1 MSDIENKWV
10 EDQYKI
16 WSDENDISQVEDISE
31 SVLKKSIEKDLA
43 FVSKMTVQEYTLYE
57 KWIEV
62 HEKYPTIVAKNPL
75 FGDDVTLK
83 DKKQAKIISEV
94 RKNIWTP
101 ESPDDIEKLE
111 PVLEFTDDTEI
122 KFAGYDKETGKKLYN
137 HKRNSEGD
145 DLSTKWNTLRTFL
158 STMKNNSNIGRQMFF
173 IVKDN
178 RSGKYL
184 GVICIS
190 GDFMDLTPRDKFI
203 GWDRQIKTFEGKINH
218 TAIGSS
224 IVPTQPLGYN
234 FTGGKL
240 LAYLCLSDEV
250 QNKWKEK
257 YKDTLVGVTT
267 TSLYGKAKANTLSQY
282 DGLKYW
288 KRMGFTTGSVSFQP
302 SRDVRNMIWV
312 WLKKKHT
319 RRYWEWHEAKRPNGQ
334 PLKRDHKNRALNFT
348 YSKLSI
354 PKEYIRTEHQRGIYF
369 TKLYE
374 NTNEF
379 LCGKI
384 EDTDLIKRFD
394 SSTESLVKIWKEKHA
409 KKRVKSLVEQG
420 RYNTDV
426 HFYDD
431 LIYMNWEECKNHFL
445 NQVGR

>member
-1 MSDIENKWV
+1 MSKDNEDKWV
-10 EDQYKI
+10 EEQWKI

-31 SVLKKSIEKDLA
+31 SVLKSSIEKDLA

-62 HEKYPTIVAKNPL
+62 HEKYKTVETNNFFDDKPALVDPTQEAFIKTVKN
-75 FGDDVTLK
+75 
-83 DKKQAKIISEV
+83 
-94 RKNIWTP
+94 NIWIP
-101 ESPDDIEKLE
+101 ESPEDIDKLE
-111 PVLEFTDDTEI
+111 PVLEFTDDTELN
-122 KFAGYDKETGKKLYN
+122 FNGQ
-137 HKRNSEGD
+137 KRRG
-145 DLSTKWNTLRTFL
+145 DLSEKWNTLRTFL

-224 IVPTQPLGYN
+224 IVPTQPLGYS

-302 SRDVRNMIWV
+302 SRSVRNMIWV
-312 WLKKKHT
+312 WLKKNHT

-348 YSKLSI
+348 YSKLDI

-384 EDTDLIKRFD
+384 EEKDLIKKFD
-394 SSTESLVKIWKEKHA
+394 SSTESLVKVWKEKHA

-420 RYNTDV
+420 RYNTDS

-445 NQVGR
+445 GQVGR

>member
-1 MSDIENKWV
+1 M
-10 EDQYKI
+10 
-16 WSDENDISQVEDISE
+16 
-31 SVLKKSIEKDLA
+31 
-43 FVSKMTVQEYTLYE
+43 
-57 KWIEV
+57 
-62 HEKYPTIVAKNPL
+62 
-75 FGDDVTLK
+75 
-83 DKKQAKIISEV
+83 
-94 RKNIWTP
+94 
-101 ESPDDIEKLE
+101 
-111 PVLEFTDDTEI
+111 LEFTDDTELN
-122 KFAGYDKETGKKLYN
+122 FNGQKK
-137 HKRNSEGD
+137 RG
-145 DLSTKWNTLRTFL
+145 DLSEKWNTLRTFL

-184 GVICIS
+184 GVICVS

-203 GWDRQIKTFEGKINH
+203 GWDRQIKTFSGKINH

-257 YKDTLVGVTT
+257 YGNTLVGVTT

-302 SRDVRNMIWV
+302 SRKVRNMVWT
-312 WLKKKHT
+312 WLKKNHT
-319 RRYWEWHEAKRPNGQ
+319 RKYWDWHEAKRPNGQ
-334 PLKRDHKNRALNFT
+334 PLKRDMKNRAMNFT
-348 YSKLSI
+348 YGKLDI
-354 PKEYIRTEHQRGIYF
+354 PKNYIRTEHQRGIYF

-384 EDTDLIKRFD
+384 EDKDLIKRFD
-394 SSTESLVKIWKEKHA
+394 SSTEALVKVWKEKHA

-420 RYNTDV
+420 RYNTDI

-445 NQVGR
+445 KDVGR

>member
-1 MSDIENKWV
+1 MTSEEQFVEN
-10 EDQYKI
+10 QYKE
-16 WSDENDISQVEDISE
+16 WCEKNDISKVEDIDQNH
-31 SVLKKSIEKDLA
+31 LKLMVEKDLA

-62 HEKYPTIVAKNPL
+62 HEKYPTVETNSFFDDKPALVNPEQEAFIKTVKN
-75 FGDDVTLK
+75 
-83 DKKQAKIISEV
+83 
-94 RKNIWTP
+94 NIWIP
-101 ESPDDIEKLE
+101 ESPEDIDKLE
-111 PVLEFTDDTEI
+111 PVLEFTDDTETR
-122 KFAGYDKETGKKLYN
+122 FDGSKK
-137 HKRNSEGD
+137 RG
-145 DLSTKWNTLRTFL
+145 DLSEKWNTLRTFL
-158 STMKNNSNIGRQMFF
+158 STMKNNSNIGRQLFF

-224 IVPTQPLGYN
+224 IVPTQPLGYS

-240 LAYLCLSDEV
+240 LAYLCLSDDV
-250 QNKWKEK
+250 QRIWKEK
-257 YKDTLVGVTT
+257 YGDTLVGVTT

-302 SRDVRNMIWV
+302 SRKVRNMIWT
-312 WLKKKHT
+312 WLK
-319 RRYWEWHEAKRPNGQ
+319 RN
-334 PLKRDHKNRALNFT
+334 HKNRSLNFT
-348 YSKLSI
+348 YSKLDI

-384 EDTDLIKRFD
+384 EAKDLVKRFD
-394 SSTESLVKIWKEKHA
+394 SSTESLVKVWKEKHA

-420 RYNTDV
+420 RYNTDS

>member
-122 KFAGYDKETGKKLYN
+122 KFAGYNKETGEKLYN

-178 RSGKYL
+178 RSGKNL

-224 IVPTQPLGYN
+224 IVPTQPLGYS

-240 LAYLCLSDEV
+240 LAYLCLSDYV
-250 QNKWKEK
+250 HI
-257 YKDTLVGVTT
+257 
-267 TSLYGKAKANTLSQY
+267 
-282 DGLKYW
+282 
-288 KRMGFTTGSVSFQP
+288 FC
-302 SRDVRNMIWV
+302 
-312 WLKKKHT
+312 KK
-319 RRYWEWHEAKRPNGQ
+319 
-334 PLKRDHKNRALNFT
+334 
-348 YSKLSI
+348 
-354 PKEYIRTEHQRGIYF
+354 
-369 TKLYE
+369 
-374 NTNEF
+374 
-379 LCGKI
+379 
-384 EDTDLIKRFD
+384 
-394 SSTESLVKIWKEKHA
+394 
-409 KKRVKSLVEQG
+409 
-420 RYNTDV
+420 
-426 HFYDD
+426 
-431 LIYMNWEECKNHFL
+431 
-445 NQVGR
+445 

>member
-1 MSDIENKWV
+1 MSKDNEDKWV
-10 EDQYKI
+10 EEQWKI

-31 SVLKKSIEKDLA
+31 SVLKSSIEKDLA

-62 HEKYPTIVAKNPL
+62 HEKYKTVETNNFFDDRPALVDPTQEAFIKSVKN
-75 FGDDVTLK
+75 
-83 DKKQAKIISEV
+83 
-94 RKNIWTP
+94 NIWIP
-101 ESPDDIEKLE
+101 ESPEDIDKLE
-111 PVLEFTDDTEI
+111 PVLEFTDDTELN
-122 KFAGYDKETGKKLYN
+122 FNGQ
-137 HKRNSEGD
+137 KRRG
-145 DLSTKWNTLRTFL
+145 DLSEKWNTLRTFL

-224 IVPTQPLGYN
+224 IVPTQPLGYS

-267 TSLYGKAKANTLSQY
+267 TS
-282 DGLKYW
+282 
-288 KRMGFTTGSVSFQP
+288 SVSYTHLTLP
-302 SRDVRNMIWV
+302 TI
-312 WLKKKHT
+312 
-319 RRYWEWHEAKRPNGQ
+319 
-334 PLKRDHKNRALNFT
+334 
-348 YSKLSI
+348 YS
-354 PKEYIRTEHQRGIYF
+354 
-369 TKLYE
+369 
-374 NTNEF
+374 
-379 LCGKI
+379 
-384 EDTDLIKRFD
+384 
-394 SSTESLVKIWKEKHA
+394 V
-409 KKRVKSLVEQG
+409 
-420 RYNTDV
+420 
-426 HFYDD
+426 
-431 LIYMNWEECKNHFL
+431 
-445 NQVGR
+445 

>member
-1 MSDIENKWV
+1 MTAVPKEDFDIHAKQDLEGVERKWKQFQ
-10 EDQYKI
+10 E
-16 WSDENDISQVEDISE
+16 ENDIEALEQVDER
-31 SVLKKSIEKDLA
+31 VLTEAIQKDLGY
-43 FVSKMTVQEYTLYE
+43 VSKMTVQEYTLFQ
-57 KWIEV
+57 KWQEV
-62 HEKYPTIVAKNPL
+62 HRKFPTTESTTLYGTEKILTSPEQRTQI
-75 FGDDVTLK
+75 DT
-83 DKKQAKIISEV
+83 V
-94 RKNIWTP
+94 RNNIWIP
-101 ESPDDIEKLE
+101 ESPEDYDKLE
-111 PVLEFTDDTEI
+111 PVLEFTDD
-122 KFAGYDKETGKKLYN
+122 
-137 HKRNSEGD
+137 
-145 DLSTKWNTLRTFL
+145 STKNFKGKAVRTAKLSENWNTLRTFL

-250 QNKWKEK
+250 QKKWKEK

-302 SRDVRNMIWV
+302 SRSVRNMIWV
-312 WLKKKHT
+312 WLKKNHT
-319 RRYWEWHEAKRPNGQ
+319 RKYWEWHEAKRPNGQ

-354 PKEYIRTEHQRGIYF
+354 PKDYIRTEHQRGIYF

-384 EDTDLIKRFD
+384 EDKDLIKRFD

-445 NQVGR
+445 KDVGR

>member
-1 MSDIENKWV
+1 MSG
-10 EDQYKI
+10 EDQFVENQYKE
-16 WSDENDISQVEDISE
+16 WCENNDISKVEDIDQNH
-31 SVLKKSIEKDLA
+31 LKLMVEKDLA

-62 HEKYPTIVAKNPL
+62 HEKYPTVETNSFFDDKPALVNPEQEAFIKTVKN
-75 FGDDVTLK
+75 
-83 DKKQAKIISEV
+83 
-94 RKNIWTP
+94 NIWIP
-101 ESPDDIEKLE
+101 ESPEDIDKLE
-111 PVLEFTDDTEI
+111 PVLEFTDDTETR
-122 KFAGYDKETGKKLYN
+122 FDGSKK
-137 HKRNSEGD
+137 RG
-145 DLSTKWNTLRTFL
+145 DLSEKWNTLRTFL
-158 STMKNNSNIGRQMFF
+158 STMKNNSNIGRQLFF

-224 IVPTQPLGYN
+224 IVPTQPLGYS

-240 LAYLCLSDEV
+240 LAYLCLSDDV
-250 QNKWKEK
+250 QRIWEEK
-257 YKDTLVGVTT
+257 YGDKLVGVTT

-302 SRDVRNMIWV
+302 SRPTRNMIWK
-312 WLKKKHT
+312 WLKKNHT
-319 RRYWEWHEAKRPNGQ
+319 RKYWEWHEAKRPNGQ
-334 PLKRDHKNRALNFT
+334 PLKRDHKNRSLNFT
-348 YSKLSI
+348 YSKLDI
-354 PKEYIRTEHQRGIYF
+354 PKDYIRTEHQRGIYF
-369 TKLYE
+369 TTLYN
-374 NTNEF
+374 NTNDF

-384 EDTDLIKRFD
+384 EEKDLVKRFD
-394 SSTESLVKIWKEKHA
+394 TSTEALVEVWKNKHA
-409 KKRVKSLVEQG
+409 RKRVKSLVEQN
-420 RYNTDV
+420 RYSTDS

-431 LIYMNWEECKNHFL
+431 LIYMDWPQTKDRFL

>member
-1 MSDIENKWV
+1 MNEQELDKFV
-10 EDQYKI
+10 EDQYKT
-16 WSDENDISQVEDISE
+16 WCDNNDISKVEDIDE
-31 SVLKKSIEKDLA
+31 KHLKEVIEKDLA

-57 KWIEV
+57 KWVEV
-62 HEKYPTIVAKNPL
+62 HEKYKTAETNSFFDDKPALVDPTQEAFIKSVKN
-75 FGDDVTLK
+75 
-83 DKKQAKIISEV
+83 
-94 RKNIWTP
+94 NIWTP
-101 ESPDDIEKLE
+101 ESPDDVEKLE
-111 PVLEFTDDTEI
+111 PVLEFTDDTE
-122 KFAGYDKETGKKLYN
+122 YN
-137 HKRNSEGD
+137 FKGQAKRG
-145 DLSTKWNTLRTFL
+145 DLSEKWNTLRTFL
-158 STMKNNSNIGRQMFF
+158 STMKNNSNIGRQLFF
-173 IVKDN
+173 LVKDN

-224 IVPTQPLGYN
+224 IVPTQPLGYS

-240 LAYLCLSDEV
+240 LAYLCLSDDV
-250 QNKWKEK
+250 QRIWKEK
-257 YKDTLVGVTT
+257 YGDTLVGVTT

-302 SRDVRNMIWV
+302 SRSTRNMIWK
-312 WLKKKHT
+312 WLKKNHT
-319 RRYWEWHEAKRPNGQ
+319 RKYWEWHEAKRPNGQ
-334 PLKRDHKNRALNFT
+334 PLKRDHKNRSLNFT
-348 YSKLSI
+348 YSKLDI
-354 PKEYIRTEHQRGIYF
+354 PKNYIRTEHQRGIYF

-379 LCGKI
+379 LCGNI
-384 EDTDLIKRFD
+384 EEKDLIKRFD
-394 SSTESLVKIWKEKHA
+394 SSTESLVKVWKEKHA
-409 KKRVKSLVEQG
+409 RKRVKSLVEQG
-420 RYNTDV
+420 RYNTDS

>member
-1 MSDIENKWV
+1 MSEIDIHAKQDLANV
-10 EDQYKI
+10 EKQ
-16 WSDENDISQVEDISE
+16 WQQFQDETDLKEVPDISE
-31 SVLKKSIEKDLA
+31 DELKKQIVEDLS
-43 FVSKMTVQEYTLYE
+43 FVSKMSVQEYTLYQ
-57 KWIEV
+57 KWQEV
-62 HEKYPTIVAKNPL
+62 HFKYPTVETNN
-75 FGDDVTLK
+75 FFDDKPALK
-83 DKKQAKIISEV
+83 DNDQVFMINDTKNKIWI
-94 RKNIWTP
+94 P
-101 ESPDDIEKLE
+101 ESPEDIEKLE
-111 PVLEFTDDTEI
+111 PVLEFTDDTRER
-122 KFAGYDKETGKKLYN
+122 FDGKKVRSGEL
-137 HKRNSEGD
+137 SER
-145 DLSTKWNTLRTFL
+145 WNTLRTFL
-158 STMKNNSNIGRQMFF
+158 STMKNNSNIGRQLFF
-173 IVKDN
+173 NVKDN

-190 GDFMDLTPRDKFI
+190 GDFMDLTPRDKAI
-203 GWDRQIKTFEGKINH
+203 GWDRETKTYKGKINS

-224 IVPTQPLGYN
+224 IVPTQPLGYS

-250 QNKWKEK
+250 QNLWKEK

-302 SRDVRNMIWV
+302 SRKVRNMIWT
-312 WLKKKHT
+312 WLKKNHT
-319 RRYWEWHEAKRPNGQ
+319 RKYWEWHEAKRPNGQ
-334 PLKRDHKNRALNFT
+334 PLKRDHKNRSLNFT
-348 YSKLSI
+348 YSKLDI

-384 EDTDLIKRFD
+384 EEKDLVKRFD
-394 SSTESLVKIWKEKHA
+394 SSTESLVKVWKDKHA

-420 RYNTDV
+420 RYNTDS